1 MDVIFLTLVL
11 EGVTD
16 VALRCDQVSFLTF
29 RLRGNPCCLN
39 SSLAPF
45 CRSESEDKNNSQSST
60 NTTSVC
66 LAQGCPP
73 PYEYSP
79 TSPVACFCAL
89 PLFVGYRLK
98 SPGFSDFRPYRDT
111 FQKFVTTH
119 LELFLYQL
127 HIDSFAWEKGP
138 RLRMDLKFFPVYDDV
153 NNTHVF
159 NDSEVQRIFSIFAS
173 WDIHN
178 SDLFG
183 PYELIS
189 FPRLGYIKDGLSR
202 NPYLICFCNRAFLIW
217 N

>member
-29 RLRGNPCCLN
+29 RLRGNPYCLN
-39 SSLAPF
+39 SNLAPF
-45 CRSESEDKNNSQSST
+45 CGSESEDKNNSQSST

-66 LAQGCPP
+66 LAQECPP

-111 FQKFVTTH
+111 FQEFVTTH
-119 LELFLYQL
+119 LKLFLYQL
-127 HIDSFAWEKGP
+127 HIDSLAWEEGH
-138 RLRMDLKFFPVYDDV
+138 RLRMDLKFFPVSDDV
-153 NNTHVF
+153 NSAHVF

-173 WDIHN
+173 WHIQN

-183 PYELIS
+183 PYEL
-189 FPRLGYIKDGLSR
+189 LGFYKDGLS
-202 NPYLICFCNRAFLIW
+202 
-217 N
+217 

>member
-29 RLRGNPCCLN
+29 RLQGNPYCLN
-39 SSLAPF
+39 SNLAPF
-45 CRSESEDKNNSQSST
+45 CGSESEDKNNSQSST

-66 LAQGCPP
+66 PAQGCPP

-98 SPGFSDFRPYRDT
+98 SPGFSDFPPYRDT
-111 FQKFVTTH
+111 FQENVTTH
-119 LELFLYQL
+119 LKLFLYQL
-127 HIDSFAWEKGP
+127 HIDSLAWEEGN
-138 RLRMDLKFFPVYDDV
+138 RLRMVLKFFPVSDDV
-153 NNTHVF
+153 NSTHFF
-159 NDSEVQRIFSIFAS
+159 NDSEVQRIFSIFTS
-173 WDIHN
+173 WHIQN

-183 PYELIS
+183 PYEL
-189 FPRLGYIKDGLSR
+189 LGFYKDGLSR
-202 NPYLICFCNRAFLIW
+202 NPYLICFCNRAFLI
-217 N
+217 

>member
-45 CRSESEDKNNSQSST
+45 CGSESEDENNSQNST

-98 SPGFSDFRPYRDT
+98 SPAFSDFRPYKY
-111 FQKFVTTH
+111 KFEEFLTSH
-119 LELFLYQL
+119 LELSLYQL
-127 HIDSFAWEKGP
+127 YIDSFAWVEGP
-138 RLRMDLKFFPVYDDV
+138 RLGMQLKFFPVSDSE
-153 NNTHVF
+153 NNAHTF
-159 NDSEVQRIFSIFAS
+159 NKSEVQRIFDVFTS
-173 WDIHN
+173 WKIHN
-178 SDLFG
+178 DDLFG
-183 PYELIS
+183 PAELIS
-189 FPRLGYIKDGLSR
+189 FPILDFYKYG
-202 NPYLICFCNRAFLIW
+202 
-217 N
+217 